1 MEAEEVDM
9 ADMDMETIHALDKVR
24 ELMVKLLIL
33 RTLQVDVQD
42 RTLWVVVWVH
52 SCKACSVALVAAET
66 MPREA
71 KLSNGAAVRTSGERR
86 KPGLS
91 HPHKRLKLDPQ
102 VTSSSPTSRS
112 ATTTPGLGNHGPR

>member
-1 MEAEEVDM
+1 MEVEEADM
-9 ADMDMETIHALDKVR
+9 AVMAKDAIHALDKVR
-24 ELMVKLLIL
+24 ELTVKLLML
-33 RTLQVDVQD
+33 RTLLVDVQD
-42 RTLWVVVWVH
+42 RTLLVH

-66 MPREA
+66 MLREE
-71 KLSNGAAVRTSGERR
+71 KVNGAVVRSGERR